1 LTSFWVKQA
10 GGDIF
15 YNAFFEKFAAKL
27 DRPAARLTPNALETL
42 MQFDWLLNRI
52 ARSEIDL

>member
-1 LTSFWVKQA
+1 M
-10 GGDIF
+10 F